1 VGLSLPVRLRKR
13 QPLEEGSRCGQEET
27 EASFCSYY
35 DPNLAPLYEFDL
47 TQPSVPPL
55 PLSTP
60 TKHPRLEEERPSSAS
75 PPEDCREE
83 QPKRVEIEVRS
94 DDPFIIVR
102 KEGKKQRQTKAKTIR
117 KDKAKTESKVER
129 REDSAECGQGSRLA
143 VARSEEFDSSDSPIC
158 PVPVR
163 REISTLQELARLA
176 QLDSEQ

>member
-1 VGLSLPVRLRKR
+1 M
-13 QPLEEGSRCGQEET
+13 EET
-27 EASFCSYY
+27 EASLCSYY

-55 PLSTP
+55 PLATP
-60 TKHPRLEEERPSSAS
+60 TKHLRLEEERPSSAS

-83 QPKRVEIEVRS
+83 LPKRVEIEVRS

-117 KDKAKTESKVER
+117 KDKAKTESKAER
-129 REDSAECGQGSRLA
+129 REESGECGQGRAAL
-143 VARSEEFDSSDSPIC
+143 ARSEQFDSSDSPVC
-158 PVPVR
+158 TVPVR

-176 QLDSEQ
+176 HLDSDQ